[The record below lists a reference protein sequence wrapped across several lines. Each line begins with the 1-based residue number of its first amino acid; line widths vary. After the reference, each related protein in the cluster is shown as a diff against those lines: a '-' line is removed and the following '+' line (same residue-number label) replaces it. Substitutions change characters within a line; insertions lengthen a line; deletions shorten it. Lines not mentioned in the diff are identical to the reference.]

1 MKRAEMISTIS
12 KKGILYFVLDE
23 TNFAYRVSENDRC
36 ELNEK
41 KDYFVF
47 SRVSDV
53 RRGGI
58 GGIDPSAF

>member
-23 TNFAYRVSENDRC
+23 TNFAYRESENDRC